1 MSKVYARVDGNGYIT
16 GIDGGYTMGNLR
28 DLTGWVLLDEGEGD
42 RYNLCQSN
50 YLPGPLTT
58 DSGAC
63 RYRVVEGKPVEC
75 TAEELSG
82 QEAAMLPA
90 GPTLEARVV
99 NLESTTDDMILLM
112 AELIGGE

>member
-63 RYRVVEGKPVEC
+63 RYKLADGNPVEC
-75 TAEELSG
+75 TAEEIAE
-82 QEAAMLPA
+82 QEAAMPEPA
-90 GPTLEARVV
+90 ATDTDRMEAQVMYTALMTDTL
-99 NLESTTDDMILLM
+99 LEV
-112 AELIGGE
+112 